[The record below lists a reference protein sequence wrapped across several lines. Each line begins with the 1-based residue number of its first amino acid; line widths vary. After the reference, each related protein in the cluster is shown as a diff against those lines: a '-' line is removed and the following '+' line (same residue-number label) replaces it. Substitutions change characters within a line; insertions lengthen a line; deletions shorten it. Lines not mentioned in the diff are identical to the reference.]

1 MQATRQKGKKKRYEE
16 RQRRRKA
23 AGERFI
29 GEDGI
34 SRRGR
39 WRAKEEMER
48 GDRAEV
54 DLGREGGEE
63 MEKAH
68 PLSADCC
75 SLVVHSHHQINN
87 VRTPVLLIPTLP
99 QRAAYFILFLLTCS
113 LQPIQLLILDIT
125 NTETQTVVI
134 PMRHRCEG

>member
-1 MQATRQKGKKKRYEE
+1 MQARRQKGKKKRYEE

-48 GDRAEV
+48 GDGAEV
-54 DLGREGGEE
+54 DLGREG
-63 MEKAH
+63 KRWRKLTHCLPTAAH
-68 PLSADCC
+68 SWFILTIRLTMS
-75 SLVVHSHHQINN
+75 
-87 VRTPVLLIPTLP
+87 PVLLIPTLP

-134 PMRHRCEG
+134 RMRHRCEG

>member
-1 MQATRQKGKKKRYEE
+1 MQARRQKGKKKRYEE

-54 DLGREGGEE
+54 DLGREGGGRDGE
-63 MEKAH
+63 
-68 PLSADCC
+68 S
-75 SLVVHSHHQINN
+75 S
-87 VRTPVLLIPTLP
+87 PTVCRL
-99 QRAAYFILFLLTCS
+99 LLTRGS
-113 LQPIQLLILDIT
+113 FSPSD
-125 NTETQTVVI
+125 
-134 PMRHRCEG
+134 